1 MDSLPPR
8 NIKDNEDAQIMGIPL
23 YILLIVIIAAISLA
37 AILGFMVTTEPKID
51 DLRIHS
57 VAHGDANETYDRIIA
72 EEIYEDGRAYYMG
85 SERPD
90 PDDESNTLR
99 PERGYD
105 EFLVVT
111 AYDEDGSPM
120 AGVDIEATG
129 AGVSSVATTNASGMA
144 ELSLDGCRLL
154 QNENHAQIELSAT
167 YEGLIGTES
176 VSSSIWVERP

>member
-1 MDSLPPR
+1 MDSLPSR
-8 NIKDNEDAQIMGIPL
+8 RIKDNEGGQIMGIPL

-37 AILGFMVTTEPKID
+37 AILGFMVTSEPKID
-51 DLRIHS
+51 EIRIHS
-57 VAHGDANETYDRIIA
+57 VQHGDSNSTYDSILV
-72 EEIYEDGRAYYMG
+72 EERYDDGRAYYKG

-105 EFLVVT
+105 QNLVVT
-111 AYDEDGSPM
+111 AYDEEGNPM

-144 ELSLDGCRLL
+144 ELDLDGCRLL
-154 QNENHAQIELSAT
+154 QNEDNAKIELTAT
-167 YEGLIGTES
+167 YEGLIGENS
-176 VSSSIWVERP
+176 VSNSIWVERP